1 MLHPEMLAS
10 DLSESQI
17 HRIHDYTIEVLQT
30 AVERGGSSIRTY
42 KNVMGE
48 EGSMQELLMVYGKQ
62 GQLCPNCQ
70 HAVIEKIKVAGRGS
84 HFCPYCQKV

>member
-1 MLHPEMLAS
+1 
-10 DLSESQI
+10 
-17 HRIHDYTIEVLQT
+17 
-30 AVERGGSSIRTY
+30 
-42 KNVMGE
+42 
-48 EGSMQELLMVYGKQ
+48 MQELLMVYGKQ